1 MRIFLKSIFFIF
13 STTILSAQIP
23 NDYYITAENKADN
36 VLKFEL
42 NQIIS
47 NHTTFPYTSSSTDT
61 WDILKK
67 TDKDPNND
75 NNVILIYSGVS
86 VDASQEYNIGNGWTR
101 EHIWAKS
108 RGDFGTAEGPGS
120 DVHALRP
127 LDNTTNSIRNN
138 RGFNNCSDCED
149 VYDQWSN
156 FTGSKKDNTEWSFE
170 PRDEVKGDIARMLFY
185 MAVRYEGY
193 DLYLDLELSENILPS
208 NDNAPLHAVLSTL
221 IEWHRNDPV
230 DAWEQNRNDI
240 IYYSYQKNRNPF
252 IDHPEIVEHL
262 WGNQVGVE
270 WNSLLF
276 SLADNTISNFI
287 IYPSAVSEVLFIKN
301 STNSFVDV
309 VVYNLL
315 GKKVLFEKNTNT
327 LDVRELP
334 KGVYII
340 QITNDLIKINK
351 KFVKD

>member
-1 MRIFLKSIFFIF
+1 
-13 STTILSAQIP
+13 
-23 NDYYITAENKADN
+23 
-36 VLKFEL
+36 
-42 NQIIS
+42 
-47 NHTTFPYTSSSTDT
+47 
-61 WDILKK
+61 
-67 TDKDPNND
+67 
-75 NNVILIYSGVS
+75 
-86 VDASQEYNIGNGWTR
+86 
-101 EHIWAKS
+101 
-108 RGDFGTAEGPGS
+108 
-120 DVHALRP
+120 
-127 LDNTTNSIRNN
+127 
-138 RGFNNCSDCED
+138 
-149 VYDQWSN
+149 
-156 FTGSKKDNTEWSFE
+156 
-170 PRDEVKGDIARMLFY
+170 MLFY
-185 MAVRYEGY
+185 MDVRYEGY

-208 NDNAPLHAVLSTL
+208 NDSAPLHAVLSTL

-230 DAWEQNRNDI
+230 DAWDQNRNDI

-301 STNSFVDV
+301 STNSFVDA

-327 LDVRELP
+327 IDVRELP

-340 QITNDLIKINK
+340 QITNELIKINK
-351 KFVKD
+351 KFIKD